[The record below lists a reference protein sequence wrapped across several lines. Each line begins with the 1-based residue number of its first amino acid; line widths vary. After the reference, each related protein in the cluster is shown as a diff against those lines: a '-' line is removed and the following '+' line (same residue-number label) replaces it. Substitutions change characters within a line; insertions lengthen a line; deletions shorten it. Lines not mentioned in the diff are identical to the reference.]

1 MAYSGGDRNPIAI
14 VGDDNAGGGNEF
26 GAVSTLG
33 LFAVDPSIALTF
45 ALVMH
50 GVLFVP
56 PLLIAMPVLAGE
68 RWIMDRAT
76 KVGRTVF
83 RWVRYQ
89 PARTPESSQA
99 SAQR

>member
-1 MAYSGGDRNPIAI
+1 M
-14 VGDDNAGGGNEF
+14 
-26 GAVSTLG
+26 G

-83 RWVRYQ
+83 RWVRFE
-89 PARTPESSQA
+89 TPFSSKFLDRKSIGFGNVKDFA
-99 SAQR
+99 NSSPVPGSC